1 MLLIERIH
9 VYIFSKNKKKNKP
22 EMELKPTR
30 IFNDEN
36 GNTYAFF
43 GSYQAKDMLRKCKDS
58 VDFFITNH

>member
-1 MLLIERIH
+1 
-9 VYIFSKNKKKNKP
+9 
-22 EMELKPTR
+22 MELKPTR